1 MRQLLMLCCLAFTAS
16 LVLAA
21 PIPKSLK
28 KKMAGSLEGRWLLAA
43 TNYNGQALNRGNSTE
58 VWTITGEELVIE
70 DSANGI
76 RRNNGVNYK
85 MAKVEGDGDNCV
97 DWTIEYTNGRNNNHA
112 YCGRVRFEEDGFDF
126 VFSAVSHGGARP
138 ETVEAGPN
146 RYLYTF
152 KRATAEK

>member
-1 MRQLLMLCCLAFTAS
+1 MRQLLLLCCLAFGAS

-28 KKMAGSLEGRWLLAA
+28 KKTALLEGRWLLAA
-43 TNYNGQALNRGNSTE
+43 TNYNGQALNRGNSTQI
-58 VWTITGEELVIE
+58 WAITGEELVIE

-97 DWTIEYTNGRNNNHA
+97 DWTIEYTNGRNNNYA

-126 VFSAVSHGGARP
+126 VFSAISHGGARP

>member
-1 MRQLLMLCCLAFTAS
+1 MRQLLLLCCLAFGAS

-28 KKMAGSLEGRWLLAA
+28 KKTGSLEGRWLLAA

-97 DWTIEYTNGRNNNHA
+97 DWTIENTNGRNNNHK
-112 YCGRVRFEEDGFDF
+112 YCGRVRFEEDGLDF

-138 ETVEAGPN
+138 ETVEAGPD